1 MPRLSQD
8 EMSWQHDLAADLAA
22 RRKWLMVLRAVC
34 QLTLDS
40 IEWVQLLPLQAVPL
54 KDSIKII
61 PARRPDAPGQMLPAP
76 THFTVALLY
85 G

>member
-1 MPRLSQD
+1 MPRPSQD
-8 EMSWQHDLAADLAA
+8 KMSWQHDLAAELAA

-54 KDSIKII
+54 ET
-61 PARRPDAPGQMLPAP
+61 P
-76 THFTVALLY
+76 
-85 G
+85 